1 MSRFL
6 SSYYSNIN
14 SNRYLISLLSVTRI
28 KRRSMFLPSH
38 YCRISFYAPSP
49 YKQQFLSHGCPQ
61 LPLATFLQPEWNKI
75 FKRVHNR
82 NMEKKQTDHM
92 PQIYFASLFIVFPLS
107 FQCFQISVNNS
118 TQSLS
123 KRPLHRDEICLLLIE
138 KADNIKL

>member
-1 MSRFL
+1 MNRFL

-38 YCRISFYAPSP
+38 YCRISFYAPLP
-49 YKQQFLSHGCPQ
+49 YKQQFLSHCCPQ
-61 LPLATFLQPEWNKI
+61 LHLATFLQPEWNKI

-82 NMEKKQTDHM
+82 NTEKKQTDHM

-107 FQCFQISVNNS
+107 FQCFQISVNND

-123 KRPLHRDEICLLLIE
+123 KRPLHRDEICLSLIK